1 MKPQYLIPLISFPLL
16 IACSSSFFVSANNDF
31 QAKRKVFPKLS
42 EAQGGV
48 INVQDYGAK
57 GDGVTDDTAAIQ
69 KAIARNAIANQGK
82 IIYLPKGTYLVS
94 DTISWPKGEAW
105 GDRYKRTTLIGES
118 RTETVIRLKDNQT
131 QFNQAEPKAVIDTG
145 HNRAN
150 GFFNRIENLTV
161 NTGNG
166 NKNAIAIQLNSNN
179 GGGIFDTSTV
189 SEDGQ
194 GESGIALTGAEIGP
208 LLAKNISVTG
218 FDTGIEVGGGKTNSV
233 HLENIELKEQNQ
245 QGIAQTMQVLTIR
258 NLASTNSV
266 PVIEARGHSATLTL
280 SGAKLIGKEGAETA
294 ILTQYKENGR
304 GTPGEKKTI
313 QTFLTD
319 IEQTGYQQT
328 AQVYDCETG
337 KITAIQK
344 KEIDQWLC
352 GEPLRGFST
361 QENMLKLPVVETP
374 QIPDKLKDSVV
385 VDDFTG
391 EAIQSA
397 IDNPGAK
404 TIFLPNGKYKVNKP
418 IVLRGSVQ
426 KVIGMHAFF
435 DSEPGKPTFIFQDGS
450 ESTVILERIDDASII
465 HDSKRSLVVRHAS
478 LDFYRNTDQ
487 GTGDLFL
494 EDVTFIRTAG
504 TMVTRN
510 QNVWA
515 RSLNIETETI
525 GKEAK
530 ITNKGGAMWIMG
542 LKTENPGTIVT
553 TTEGGATEVLGGFA
567 YINKSIPNS
576 LPPQPQFVN
585 DNSQVSIL
593 IRSQVFKQQGY
604 AVSIK
609 EKVKDKIQ
617 TLNNPARKA
626 ERIFPYIGF

>member
-1 MKPQYLIPLISFPLL
+1 M
-16 IACSSSFFVSANNDF
+16 IAEVN
-31 QAKRKVFPKLS
+31 
-42 EAQGGV
+42 GGV
-48 INVQDYGAK
+48 INVKNYGAK
-57 GDGVTDDTAAIQ
+57 GDGLTDDTAAFK
-69 KAIARNAIANQGK
+69 KAIERNEIANQGK
-82 IIYLPKGTYLVS
+82 IIYVPNGTYLVS
-94 DTISWPKGEAW
+94 DTISWPKGDSS
-105 GDRYKRTTLIGES
+105 GNYYKRTTLLGES
-118 RTETVIRLKDNQT
+118 RNKALIKLKDNT
-131 QFNQAEPKAVIDTG
+131 PSFASEIPKPVIDTN

-161 NTGNG
+161 DTGSG
-166 NKNAIAIQLNSNN
+166 NKSAIAIKINSNN
-179 GGGIFDTSTV
+179 GGGIFDVSVT
-189 SEDGQ
+189 SEDAQ
-194 GESGIALTGAEIGP
+194 GSHGIDLTGSEIGP
-208 LLAKNISVTG
+208 LLVKNVSVKG
-218 FDTGIEVGGGKTNSV
+218 FDTGIKVGGGKTNSV
-233 HLENIELKEQNQ
+233 HMENIALEKQNKL
-245 QGIAQTMQVLTIR
+245 GIDHKMQVLTIR
-258 NLASTNSV
+258 NLESNNKV
-266 PVIEARGHSATLTL
+266 PVIFTSKHSATLAL
-280 SGAKLIGKEGAETA
+280 IGAKLKGLDTQNQIA
-294 ILTQYKENGR
+294 IKTQYREDGK
-304 GTPGEKKTI
+304 GTPDEKKTI
-313 QTFLTD
+313 NTFLESV
-319 IEQTGYQQT
+319 EQRGYSTT
-328 AQVYDCETG
+328 AEVYSCETG
-337 KITAIQK
+337 NLETIVGD
-344 KEIDQWLC
+344 IDQWSC
-352 GEPLRGFST
+352 GPPLQGFSSQT
-361 QENMLKLPVVETP
+361 KTLNLPIEETLFVSH
-374 QIPDKLKDSVV
+374 DLNDSVV
-385 VDDFTG
+385 VEGDSGVD
-391 EAIQSA
+391 IQKA
-397 IDNPGAK
+397 IDTKGVK
-404 TIFLPNGKYKVNKP
+404 TVFLPNRNYKVEKP
-418 IVLRGSVQ
+418 IVIRGSV
-426 KVIGMHAFF
+426 KKIIGMHAYF
-435 DSEPGKPTFIFQDGS
+435 EKTPGRPTFIYKKGIEPIVS
-450 ESTVILERIDDASII
+450 LERLDDAGIVHS
-465 HDSKRSLVVRHAS
+465 SERSLVIKHAS

-567 YINKSIPNS
+567 YINKSIPNR